1 MQSGALL
8 PRATGLVV
16 ASPSTWDAP
25 PFTVPQQF
33 RYWWRPAAAAPLGAA
48 LPPADGGGDGRLGPV
63 GKADA
68 AAATTALLA
77 LESVSAAG
85 GAGAR
90 AGTGEKRLRMGPV
103 FDRGGRVAEREG
115 GERGQ
120 GGWRG
125 RGGRREGGKWGRGL
139 GGRGRGKP
147 EGGGGRPGEAGRGGG
162 AAGGGGS

>member
-16 ASPSTWDAP
+16 ASSSTWDAP

-68 AAATTALLA
+68 AAAPTALLA

-115 GERGQ
+115 AAAACEAAVLGESA
-120 GGWRG
+120 
-125 RGGRREGGKWGRGL
+125 RRATRVTGST
-139 GGRGRGKP
+139 
-147 EGGGGRPGEAGRGGG
+147 G
-162 AAGGGGS
+162 ALHRNWKQHQKYSTLETD